1 MRKRNKNPYIRD
13 YRPPDSAKML
23 PWDFVMLY
31 VILPVYSV
39 VSIVLLSYCSIF
51 IEEEK
56 NLRSGLLCLG
66 AFILISVILQV
77 IDYFLCKK
85 TINVEM
91 ERYNFDTS
99 DIEELEM
106 YEFYYTDGSS
116 LKFDKN
122 GMYIDDELFY
132 YSDISKL
139 VLTSNYRRRIGIY
152 IQFAV
157 SEEQC
162 IALPL
167 EGLTLKILESLNIK
181 LDNMHV
187 LEYILSNKRKAF
199 EQIYRK
205 GVKFVISKN

>member
-1 MRKRNKNPYIRD
+1 MKRKNKNPYIRD

-31 VILPVYSV
+31 VILPVYSI
-39 VSIVLLSYCSIF
+39 VSIVLLSYCSVF

-77 IDYFLCKK
+77 IDYFFYKK
-85 TINVEM
+85 TINVEL

-106 YEFYYTDGSS
+106 YEFYYADGSS

-122 GMYIDDELFY
+122 GMYINDKLFY
-132 YSDISKL
+132 YSDMSKL

-152 IQFAV
+152 IQFYV

-162 IALPL
+162 IALSL
-167 EGLTLKILESLNIK
+167 DEGLTLKILESLNIQ
-181 LDNMHV
+181 LDNMNV

-205 GVKFVISKN
+205 GVKFCNQ

>member
-1 MRKRNKNPYIRD
+1 MKRKNKNPYIRD

-31 VILPVYSV
+31 VMLPVYSV
-39 VSIVLLSYCSIF
+39 VSIVLLSYCSVF

-77 IDYFLCKK
+77 IDYFFYKK
-85 TINVEM
+85 TINIEL

-106 YEFYYTDGSS
+106 YEFYYADGSS

-122 GMYIDDELFY
+122 GMYINDELFY
-132 YSDISKL
+132 YSDMSKL

-152 IQFAV
+152 IQFYV

-162 IALPL
+162 IALSL
-167 EGLTLKILESLNIK
+167 DEGLTLKILKSLNIQ
-181 LDNMHV
+181 LDNMNV

-205 GVKFVISKN
+205 GVKFCNQ

>member
-1 MRKRNKNPYIRD
+1 M
-13 YRPPDSAKML
+13 
-23 PWDFVMLY
+23 
-31 VILPVYSV
+31 
-39 VSIVLLSYCSIF
+39 
-51 IEEEK
+51 
-56 NLRSGLLCLG
+56 LCLG

-85 TINVEM
+85 TINVEL

-99 DIEELEM
+99 NIEELEM
-106 YEFYYTDGSS
+106 YEFYYADGSS

-122 GMYIDDELFY
+122 GMYINDELFY
-132 YSDISKL
+132 YSDMSKL

-152 IQFAV
+152 IQFYV

-162 IALPL
+162 IALSL
-167 EGLTLKILESLNIK
+167 DEGLTLKILESLNIQ
-181 LDNMHV
+181 LDNMNV

-205 GVKFVISKN
+205 GVKFCNQ

>member
-1 MRKRNKNPYIRD
+1 MKRKNKNPYIRD

-31 VILPVYSV
+31 VILPVYSI
-39 VSIVLLSYCSIF
+39 VSIVLLSYCSVF

-77 IDYFLCKK
+77 IDYFFYKK
-85 TINVEM
+85 TINVEL

-106 YEFYYTDGSS
+106 YEFYYADGSS

-122 GMYIDDELFY
+122 GMYINDELFY
-132 YSDISKL
+132 YSDMSKL

-152 IQFAV
+152 IQFYV

-162 IALPL
+162 IALSL
-167 EGLTLKILESLNIK
+167 DERLTLKILESLNIQ
-181 LDNMHV
+181 LDNMNV

-205 GVKFVISKN
+205 GVKFCNQ

>member
-1 MRKRNKNPYIRD
+1 MKKRNKNPYIRD

-31 VILPVYSV
+31 VILPIYSV

-51 IEEEK
+51 IEEDK

-66 AFILISVILQV
+66 AFILISAMLLV
-77 IDYFLCKK
+77 IDYFFYKK
-85 TINVEM
+85 TINVEL

-106 YEFYYTDGSS
+106 YEFYYANGSS

-122 GMYIDDELFY
+122 GMYINDELFY
-132 YSDISKL
+132 YSDMSKL

-152 IQFAV
+152 IQFYV

-162 IALPL
+162 IALSL
-167 EGLTLKILESLNIK
+167 DEGLTLKILESLNIQ
-181 LDNMHV
+181 LDNMNV

-205 GVKFVISKN
+205 GVKFCNQ

>member
-1 MRKRNKNPYIRD
+1 MKKRNKNPYIRD
-13 YRPPDSAKML
+13 YRPQNSAKIL

-51 IEEEK
+51 IEEDK

-66 AFILISVILQV
+66 AFILISAMLLV
-77 IDYFLCKK
+77 IDYFFYKK
-85 TINVEM
+85 TINVEL

-106 YEFYYTDGSS
+106 YEFYYADGSS

-122 GMYIDDELFY
+122 GMYINDELFY
-132 YSDISKL
+132 YSDMSKL

-152 IQFAV
+152 IQFYV
-157 SEEQC
+157 SAEQC
-162 IALPL
+162 IALSL
-167 EGLTLKILESLNIK
+167 DEGLTLKILESLNIH
-181 LDNMHV
+181 LDNMNV

-205 GVKFVISKN
+205 GVKFCNQ

>member
-1 MRKRNKNPYIRD
+1 MKRRNKNPYIRD

-39 VSIVLLSYCSIF
+39 VSIALLSYCSIF
-51 IEEEK
+51 IEEDK

-66 AFILISVILQV
+66 AFILISAMLLV
-77 IDYFLCKK
+77 IDYFFYKK
-85 TINVEM
+85 TINVEL

-106 YEFYYTDGSS
+106 YEFYYANGSS

-122 GMYIDDELFY
+122 GMYINDELFY
-132 YSDISKL
+132 YSDMSKL

-152 IQFAV
+152 IQFYV

-162 IALPL
+162 IALSL
-167 EGLTLKILESLNIK
+167 DEGLTLKILESLNIQ
-181 LDNMHV
+181 LDNMNV

-205 GVKFVISKN
+205 GVKFCNQ

>member
-1 MRKRNKNPYIRD
+1 
-13 YRPPDSAKML
+13 ML
-23 PWDFVMLY
+23 LWDFVMLY

-85 TINVEM
+85 TINVEL

-99 DIEELEM
+99 NIEELEM
-106 YEFYYTDGSS
+106 YEFYYADGSS

-132 YSDISKL
+132 YNDISKL

-152 IQFAV
+152 IQFYV

-162 IALPL
+162 IALSL
-167 EGLTLKILESLNIK
+167 DEGLTLKILESLNIH
-181 LDNMHV
+181 LDNMNV

-205 GVKFVISKN
+205 GVKFCNQ

>member
-1 MRKRNKNPYIRD
+1 MKKRNKNPYIRD
-13 YRPPDSAKML
+13 YRPQNSVKIL

-51 IEEEK
+51 IEEDK

-66 AFILISVILQV
+66 AFILISAMLLV
-77 IDYFLCKK
+77 IDYFFYKK
-85 TINVEM
+85 TINVEL

-106 YEFYYTDGSS
+106 YEFYYADGSS

-122 GMYIDDELFY
+122 GMYINDELFY
-132 YSDISKL
+132 YSDMSKL

-152 IQFAV
+152 IQFYV
-157 SEEQC
+157 SAEQC
-162 IALPL
+162 IALSL
-167 EGLTLKILESLNIK
+167 DEGLTLKILESLNIH
-181 LDNMHV
+181 LDNMNV

-205 GVKFVISKN
+205 GVKFCNQ

>member
-1 MRKRNKNPYIRD
+1 MKRKNKNPYIRD

-39 VSIVLLSYCSIF
+39 VSIALLSYCSIF
-51 IEEEK
+51 IEEDK

-66 AFILISVILQV
+66 AFILISAMLLV
-77 IDYFLCKK
+77 IDYFFYKK
-85 TINVEM
+85 TINVEL

-99 DIEELEM
+99 NIEELEM
-106 YEFYYTDGSS
+106 YEFYYADGLS

-122 GMYIDDELFY
+122 GMYINDELFY
-132 YSDISKL
+132 YSDMSKL

-152 IQFAV
+152 IQFYV

-162 IALPL
+162 IALSL
-167 EGLTLKILESLNIK
+167 DERLTLKILESLNIQ
-181 LDNMHV
+181 LDNMNV

-205 GVKFVISKN
+205 GVKFCNQ

>member
-1 MRKRNKNPYIRD
+1 
-13 YRPPDSAKML
+13 ML
-23 PWDFVMLY
+23 LWDFVMLY

-85 TINVEM
+85 TINVEL

-99 DIEELEM
+99 NIEELEM
-106 YEFYYTDGSS
+106 YEFYYADGSS

-132 YSDISKL
+132 YNDISKL

-152 IQFAV
+152 IQFYV

-162 IALPL
+162 IALSL
-167 EGLTLKILESLNIK
+167 DEGLTLKILESLNIQ
-181 LDNMHV
+181 LDNMNV

-205 GVKFVISKN
+205 GVKFCNQ

>member
-1 MRKRNKNPYIRD
+1 MKRKNKNPYIRD

-85 TINVEM
+85 TINVEL

-99 DIEELEM
+99 NIEELEM
-106 YEFYYTDGSS
+106 YEFYYADGSS

-122 GMYIDDELFY
+122 GMYINDELFY
-132 YSDISKL
+132 YSDMSKL

-152 IQFAV
+152 IQFYV

-162 IALPL
+162 IALSL
-167 EGLTLKILESLNIK
+167 DEGLTLKILESLNIQ
-181 LDNMHV
+181 LDNMNV

-205 GVKFVISKN
+205 GVKFCNQ